1 MYTVT
6 LNHSQR
12 GQYAALRELIR
23 KAINDGADRFADLQ
37 DAELRCLVATAI
49 RAAAPAQAWQFIAAA
64 PDADRYPTLVADAL
78 ERKYGGF
85 LGLERTGER
94 LVRALLAG
102 AVSYAQ
108 DLIQQTF
115 NEELA
120 QQRVPAPGTVEAG
133 GYRQLRGEPQ

>member
-1 MYTVT
+1 MYAVN
-6 LNHSQR
+6 LNDSQR
-12 GQYAALRELIR
+12 CPYAALRELIR
-23 KAINDGADRFADLQ
+23 QAINEGADRFADLQ
-37 DAELRCLVATAI
+37 DDELRYLVATAI

-64 PDADRYPTLVADAL
+64 PDADRYPGLVADAL

-120 QQRVPAPGTVEAG
+120 QHRVPAQGTVAAG
-133 GYRQLRGEPQ
+133 GYRQPQGEQQ